1 MCCRSILFISVWTIL
16 ITFKVIQSPFNQQIW
31 LSSPRYNVGTAM
43 PILVDF
49 VFQFLRLRTYKSSIT
64 LLLFLIYIGKSCLR
78 PFAKLR
84 YFSDNLLCL
93 SNYLYFEHEINCR
106 TMFERVILAKMSIP
120 FPNIKSAIG

>member
-64 LLLFLIYIGKSCLR
+64 LLLFQ
-78 PFAKLR
+78 
-84 YFSDNLLCL
+84 
-93 SNYLYFEHEINCR
+93 
-106 TMFERVILAKMSIP
+106 MSWKELPPSIRKVTISP
-120 FPNIKSAIG
+120 